1 MFLQLKRIA
10 YTYNAPRIF
19 YYLYSCRVDGVVLM
33 TWALNESLQ
42 VMSVITFEYVT
53 TVTHDDLLSDSLD

>member
-19 YYLYSCRVDGVVLM
+19 YYLYSCRVVLM